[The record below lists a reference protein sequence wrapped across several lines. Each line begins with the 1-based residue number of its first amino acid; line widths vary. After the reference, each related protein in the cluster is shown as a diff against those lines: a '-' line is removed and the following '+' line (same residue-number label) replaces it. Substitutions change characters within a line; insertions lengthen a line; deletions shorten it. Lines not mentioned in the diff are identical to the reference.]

1 MNKSRS
7 RTTDLY
13 RYFWNAIAR
22 TRLIYISAGLP
33 AVYIVRSIL
42 YIYQYT
48 ILCYY
53 TTTTTDYYI
62 IYYHQ
67 RLVYILKPNNNNI
80 LFRYCPDLLACV
92 FTRDRR
98 RPRARVDFAFLRI
111 RFTRSRRG
119 FPLVRC
125 VCKYDFTTII
135 IMVNITIIIC
145 IFIVL
150 SSIYNRPMSSCRV

>member
-1 MNKSRS
+1 MRHGRWINHDRGQRICTVISGTRS
-7 RTTDLY
+7 
-13 RYFWNAIAR
+13 R
-22 TRLIYISAGLP
+22 TRLIYILSAAGLP
-33 AVYIVRSIL
+33 TVYIVRSIL

-67 RLVYILKPNNNNI
+67 RRVYILKPNNNNI

-98 RPRARVDFAFLRI
+98 RPRARLDFAFLRI
-111 RFTRSRRG
+111 RFTGSRRG
-119 FPLVRC
+119 FP
-125 VCKYDFTTII
+125 
-135 IMVNITIIIC
+135 
-145 IFIVL
+145 
-150 SSIYNRPMSSCRV
+150 SSGACANTNLQP